1 MVSSSPGGQNSERTV
16 IYVADLRSTI
26 HIYIV
31 RPTRLYS
38 SVPQLETGTPKL
50 FGVAQKRINH
60 WRVAFNTRPTE
71 CPTRPRRMIDASRVY
86 TFILTTKCI
95 QKTGDPLGYQLR
107 KEQD

>member
-1 MVSSSPGGQNSERTV
+1 MISQ
-16 IYVADLRSTI
+16 DLDLTLL
-26 HIYIV
+26 YTV

-50 FGVAQKRINH
+50 FGVAQKLINH

-71 CPTRPRRMIDASRVY
+71 CPTQPRRMIDASRVY
-86 TFILTTKCI
+86 TFIEQLNAH
-95 QKTGDPLGYQLR
+95 KTGDPLGYQLR

>member
-1 MVSSSPGGQNSERTV
+1 MT
-16 IYVADLRSTI
+16 IYGSDLMTYLSTENDTGLMT
-26 HIYIV
+26 HLSTENDNVLMTYIV

-60 WRVAFNTRPTE
+60 SRVAFNTRPTE

-86 TFILTTKCI
+86 TFI
-95 QKTGDPLGYQLR
+95 
-107 KEQD
+107 